1 MLVKASL
8 IILIPNRAFW
18 QLNEFYKSS
27 SHTNNRDRQRKEST
41 SHINPQAAWQLQK
54 ARETHSEIH
63 LNNLIF
69 ILRPSQFHESDG
81 AAAGATS
88 IKHILNHRSEIS
100 NPIVIKKPEGTQ

>member
-41 SHINPQAAWQLQK
+41 SLINPQAAWPQQK
-54 ARETHSEIH
+54 ASETHSEIR

-69 ILRPSQFHESDG
+69 IFTAKPIAKESDG
-81 AAAGATS
+81 AAARA
-88 IKHILNHRSEIS
+88 KRALN
-100 NPIVIKKPEGTQ
+100 TF